1 MSNWSSLNSLDSNI
15 RTVCLKSIVSDAAKT
30 FGTFAAEV
38 VLSWVSQIDPS
49 ISSHYDIAG
58 NTSCAESGIGKEAN
72 FILLGCLVLV
82 PLNFL
87 IPVVVI
93 SEGPVDNW
101 MVILHLTL
109 TVYLGFPP
117 QEGGVCA
124 CVWVSMHKMANRIIG
139 VLIMLKIINLLI
151 SLWCE

>member
-15 RTVCLKSIVSDAAKT
+15 RTVCLKPIVSDAAKT

-49 ISSHYDIAG
+49 ISRHYDIAG

-101 MVILHLTL
+101 MVILHFDFDS
-109 TVYLGFPP
+109 VS
-117 QEGGVCA
+117 
-124 CVWVSMHKMANRIIG
+124 WVSSPRG
-139 VLIMLKIINLLI
+139 R
-151 SLWCE
+151 SLCMYLSKYAQNGE